1 MIIMFEFGG
10 VNIYIYIY
18 INTYKQKQQKQDF
31 PKQELGKDYKLGPS
45 RSSLE
50 TKGKFKASK
59 KISYENNLKGMAI
72 LQVK

>member
-18 INTYKQKQQKQDF
+18 IYKTLTERNSRNKIF
-31 PKQELGKDYKLGPS
+31 LSRNWGKITSLGPS

-72 LQVK
+72 L

>member
-1 MIIMFEFGG
+1 MNLG
-10 VNIYIYIY
+10 VLTYIYIY
-18 INTYKQKQQKQDF
+18 ITLTERNSRNKIFLSRNWGMITS
-31 PKQELGKDYKLGPS
+31 LGPS

-72 LQVK
+72 L